1 MDENDIVSYAIIF
14 PFDIEQSSIE
24 IPTFYNIIYNGE
36 FTRKEF
42 DSTIKDI
49 KGLYDY
55 FNKNIAHSIESRPLR
70 VGDIIIL
77 NKDSVNNVYFVYSTL
92 EDLDAISFVMAG
104 TIDNTDELDEQ
115 GETD

>member
-1 MDENDIVSYAIIF
+1 MNENDIVSYAIVF
-14 PFDIEQSSIE
+14 PFDIEQSSTE

-55 FNKNIAHSIESRPLR
+55 FNKNIAHSIKSRPLR

-77 NKDSVNNVYFVYSTL
+77 NKDGANDVYFVYSTL
-92 EDLDAISFVMAG
+92 EDPDVISFVMVG
-104 TIDNTDELDEQ
+104 TI
-115 GETD
+115 